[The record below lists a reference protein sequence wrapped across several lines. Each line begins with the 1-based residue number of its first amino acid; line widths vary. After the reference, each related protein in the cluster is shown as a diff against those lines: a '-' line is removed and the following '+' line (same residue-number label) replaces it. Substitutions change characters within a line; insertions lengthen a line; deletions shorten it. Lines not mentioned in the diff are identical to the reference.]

1 MLEIFLTLHTGKVYQ
16 VILVA
21 VSVFNILVFVPNF
34 YKPIVMRSFD
44 TATDMQLIS
53 IFKKGNDSA
62 LEALIKRHKDSV
74 FTTILFLVKDEHLAE
89 DIFQEVF
96 FKIVDKLRS
105 NVNYNEE
112 GKFLSWALRVAHNL
126 CIDHFRKVNTIEEV
140 AIVDTASFE
149 NYIDTGNYA
158 DRKINRSQSHE
169 KLRNMLNYL
178 PSEQREIIVLRF
190 YADLSFKEIA
200 SLTGTSINTALG
212 RMRYALLNLRKMIT
226 EYEIVL

>member
-1 MLEIFLTLHTGKVYQ
+1 
-16 VILVA
+16 
-21 VSVFNILVFVPNF
+21 
-34 YKPIVMRSFD
+34 MRSFD

-190 YADLSFKEIA
+190 
-200 SLTGTSINTALG
+200 
-212 RMRYALLNLRKMIT
+212 
-226 EYEIVL
+226 